1 MRVRV
6 INTGSEPV
14 NVPIAGAQEQLEAI
28 LEQHGW
34 DERLHTGMNF
44 ARTLTCGE
52 QAIYPVKRFTQE
64 QLEALD
70 KLQGDGK
77 VTVIVE

>member
-6 INTGSEPV
+6 INTGEADVNIPV
-14 NVPIAGAQEQLEAI
+14 DAAQAQLEAI
-28 LEQHGW
+28 LERAAW
-34 DERLHTGMNF
+34 PERLHTGMNF
-44 ARTLTCGE
+44 ARVLVPGE
-52 QAIYPVKRFTQE
+52 QAIYPIERFTQA

-70 KLQGDGK
+70 KLREGGK